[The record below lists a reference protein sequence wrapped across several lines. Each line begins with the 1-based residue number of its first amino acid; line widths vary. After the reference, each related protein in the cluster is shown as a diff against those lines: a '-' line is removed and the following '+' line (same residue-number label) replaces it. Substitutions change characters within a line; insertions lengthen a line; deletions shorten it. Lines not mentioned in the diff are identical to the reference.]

1 MARPPSHA
9 PQVRLENSRLA
20 KWHKMLSVASGE
32 LPPQQT
38 LPAATRRLLAKRV
51 PKGVPDP
58 LRGTVWCALSGAQA
72 LMDERPGAYAA
83 LKRRAALA
91 GSLPEA
97 VAAQIDNDLQRTYP
111 AHFLWREHDAGGEP
125 VGVQMLRS
133 VLRSYALLDTEV
145 GGGGGLGEVAGLG
158 KWVGEE
164 GWGGGLAR
172 WLGAR

>member
-1 MARPPSHA
+1 
-9 PQVRLENSRLA
+9 
-20 KWHKMLSVASGE
+20 MLSVASGE

-38 LPAATRRLLAKRV
+38 LPAATRRLLAKRM

-158 KWVGEE
+158 RWVGEE

>member
-20 KWHKMLSVASGE
+20 KWHKMLSIASGE

-38 LPAATRRLLAKRV
+38 LPAGTRRLLAKRV

-83 LKRRAALA
+83 LKRRAAVE

-111 AHFLWREHDAGGEP
+111 EHFGGALEEEE
-125 VGVQMLRS
+125 VRAMAARLGLKATSNGLYS
-133 VLRSYALLDTEV
+133 VPKRINILPRHIDHFRY
-145 GGGGGLGEVAGLG
+145 
-158 KWVGEE
+158 
-164 GWGGGLAR
+164 
-172 WLGAR
+172 